1 MRKIEKNL
9 AVIPDSLTKGN
20 TKSKRLG
27 VIANGYP
34 TSNKQS
40 SKKEKEKVKV
50 YDKIFKTKDILDLLD
65 SIYHSKCVYCEE
77 KIYRVNADNLTD
89 NSEKKHSIDHYR
101 PKSKYPWLAFSWDN
115 LLWCCDICNQNKDN
129 DFKIINKP
137 IIYSRSFMSRI
148 HCSTKL
154 YNRVEKPKMIH
165 PELED
170 ITDKLVFDTNGNIN
184 SEDDRVKYTITT
196 CGLDR
201 NYLNGERKEILDEII
216 NKFQDPLVQKD
227 DEKKKEI
234 IKKFKED
241 SENMN
246 NEFIAFRIWVL
257 TMFQKGKR

>member
-1 MRKIEKNL
+1 MRKIEKDL
-9 AVIPDSLTKGN
+9 SVIPDSLSDETRKDCKK
-20 TKSKRLG
+20 TDRKRNLLMS
-27 VIANGYP
+27 P
-34 TSNKQS
+34 TSRYNKA
-40 SKKEKEKVKV
+40 
-50 YDKIFKTKDILDLLD
+50 YDECYKWKDIQDKLASL
-65 SIYHSKCVYCEE
+65 YKNKCVYCEE
-77 KIYRVNADNLTD
+77 KITRVNAQNLSSKEEISHTV
-89 NSEKKHSIDHYR
+89 EHYR

-115 LLWCCDICNQNKDN
+115 LLWCCVQCNKNKDN
-129 DFKIINKP
+129 NFEIINKP
-137 IIYSRSFMSRI
+137 IIYSTNFKSRI

-257 TMFQKGKR
+257 TMFQKGKK